1 MQFKI
6 YFNNCTN
13 IYLFQKNIEGNR
25 EELDT
30 VDATQ
35 SVMMK
40 GSFPFNGV
48 RAQSTSCLDLSTS
61 QTAEKVRLE
70 KNGHKSM

>member
-1 MQFKI
+1 
-6 YFNNCTN
+6 
-13 IYLFQKNIEGNR
+13 
-25 EELDT
+25 
-30 VDATQ
+30 
-35 SVMMK
+35 MMK